1 MPIRLP
7 SGDLSGQYDVR
18 NQRSSEETRSLSS
31 KYHSTYILNSF
42 VYDVLP
48 RIVMYKKRVLLG
60 LNALRTDFLNSYENL
75 VQNDFISKNLED
87 QSQVN
92 YITIIKRMR
101 LKRVVNLIK
110 ILFSYSRMI
119 IVGNSSSFLK

>member
-1 MPIRLP
+1 
-7 SGDLSGQYDVR
+7 
-18 NQRSSEETRSLSS
+18 
-31 KYHSTYILNSF
+31 
-42 VYDVLP
+42 
-48 RIVMYKKRVLLG
+48 MYKKRVLLG
-60 LNALRTDFLNSYENL
+60 LNALRTDFLNYENL

-92 YITIIKRMR
+92 YITIIKRMG

-110 ILFSYSRMI
+110 ILFSYRRMI

>member
-1 MPIRLP
+1 
-7 SGDLSGQYDVR
+7 
-18 NQRSSEETRSLSS
+18 
-31 KYHSTYILNSF
+31 
-42 VYDVLP
+42 
-48 RIVMYKKRVLLG
+48 MYKKRVLLG